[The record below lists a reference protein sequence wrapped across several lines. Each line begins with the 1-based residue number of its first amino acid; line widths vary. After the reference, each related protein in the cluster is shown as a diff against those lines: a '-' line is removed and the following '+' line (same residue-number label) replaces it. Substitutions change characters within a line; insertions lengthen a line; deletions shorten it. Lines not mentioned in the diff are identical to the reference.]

1 MNERVYR
8 RLKLANTILLPAV
21 AALYATLSELWRLPA
36 PMEVAGTISAVVAF
50 ANIALQMASDK
61 YWGDVTTGGDMI
73 FTDIGDG
80 LVKPNVVFSQEL
92 EELAGSNKI
101 IFNSLNA
108 ALEESHE
115 G

>member
-1 MNERVYR
+1 MQERTYR
-8 RLKLANTILLPAV
+8 RLKLINTILLPAIG
-21 AALYATLSELWRLPA
+21 ALYVTLSELWSLPA
-36 PMEVAGTISAVVAF
+36 PMKIAGTISAVVAF
-50 ANIALQMASDK
+50 ANVGLQIASDK
-61 YWGDVTTGGDMI
+61 YWGDVTAGGDMV
-73 FTDIGDG
+73 FTDVGEG
-80 LVKPNVVFSQEL
+80 LVKPNVVFSKEL